1 MNEDNM
7 KIREEGYFAYLT
19 REMIN
24 ALVKSEDYS
33 CKDFVALKLELLM
46 NLHKIF
52 ESKEKFDEVIR
63 NLYEHEKVKKYE
75 RVNYDNKRS

>member
-7 KIREEGYFAYLT
+7 KTREEGYFTYLT

-46 NLHKIF
+46 NLHKLF
-52 ESKEKFDEVIR
+52 ESKEKFDEVMRIL
-63 NLYEHEKVKKYE
+63 NESEKIKV
-75 RVNYDNKRS
+75 YDNSRN

>member
-7 KIREEGYFAYLT
+7 KIREEGYFTYLT

-63 NLYEHEKVKKYE
+63 NLYESEKKKIY
-75 RVNYDNKRS
+75 VNSRN

>member
-7 KIREEGYFAYLT
+7 KIREEGYFTYLT

-24 ALVKSEDYS
+24 ALIKSEDYS
-33 CKDFVALKLELLM
+33 CKDFVKLKLELLM

-52 ESKEKFDEVIR
+52 ESKEKFDEVMRI
-63 NLYEHEKVKKYE
+63 LYESEKKKIY
-75 RVNYDNKRS
+75 VNSRN

>member
-7 KIREEGYFAYLT
+7 KIREEGYFTYLT

-52 ESKEKFDEVIR
+52 ESKEKFDEVMRI
-63 NLYEHEKVKKYE
+63 LYEHEKVKKYE
-75 RVNYDNKRS
+75 KSRS